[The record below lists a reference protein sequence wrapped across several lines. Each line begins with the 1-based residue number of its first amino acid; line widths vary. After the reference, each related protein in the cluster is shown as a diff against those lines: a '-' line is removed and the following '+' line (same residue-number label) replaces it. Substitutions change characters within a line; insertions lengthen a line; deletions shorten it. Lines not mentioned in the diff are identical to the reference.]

1 MDLLS
6 SVGYALAYA
15 AMGLAVL
22 GVGYLVLDLLTPG
35 RLGEHIMQNASVN
48 AAIVTAAGIL
58 GLGGIV
64 FTAIWTNGDSSFGA
78 ALGWTI
84 AFGLVGVVMQA
95 AAFRLLDLITP
106 DDLSKIVTLPGF
118 HPASLVAAA
127 TQVSVSLV
135 IVACI
140 A

>member
-6 SVGYALAYA
+6 SVGYALAYGA
-15 AMGLAVL
+15 VGIVILGL
-22 GVGYLVLDLLTPG
+22 GYLALDLVTPG
-35 RLGEHIMQNASVN
+35 RLGDHIVRHASVN
-48 AAIVTAAGIL
+48 ASIVTAAGII

-64 FTAIWTNGDSSFGA
+64 FTAIWTNGDSAFGT

-84 AFGLVGVVMQA
+84 AFGVLGVAMQA
-95 AAFRLLDLITP
+95 AAFRALDLVTP
-106 DDLSKIVTLPGF
+106 DDLPAIVVQPGF

-127 TQVSVSLV
+127 TQLSVSLV